1 MLLLSN
7 NSIVQEW
14 NCLYTQKENCHA
26 AHAAVFCLCEMVST
40 NFKHINAN
48 IIIFILSGQT
58 GFIRITSVLG
68 VPVVSRC
75 TLVKMKPAYMPSW
88 KHDVFSRFILNFQF
102 VVYHKHSDHSCL
114 FWMADSSIG
123 NLVDRWTTGFVIGAG
138 SLHCP
143 APYLN
148 LMQLLASYYWLA

>member
-1 MLLLSN
+1 MSFFICRKQK
-7 NSIVQEW
+7 NSIQM
-14 NCLYTQKENCHA
+14 QKENCRA
-26 AHAAVFCLCEMVST
+26 AHTAVFCLCEMVST

-48 IIIFILSGQT
+48 IIIFILSGT
-58 GFIRITSVLG
+58 NWIHSYHISVG
-68 VPVVSRC
+68 STCGKQVHFREKWNWPIC
-75 TLVKMKPAYMPSW
+75 HTW
-88 KHDVFSRFILNFQF
+88 KHNALSRFVLNFQF